1 MTLRLS
7 RWSAPLIA
15 LAVSACMSVPTPP
28 ETVVPPAAA
37 GPFAALPVASIEAVP
52 DDWWRLYDDPQLDAL
67 VEASLAA
74 NADLRVAYAN
84 LDGARAAL
92 KQAQA
97 ARLPTTTIESALTV
111 DDPSNQPSAA
121 SVSASDWDIAATASW
136 DIDLFGRLRAGA
148 LAARADAEAQQAALD
163 GVRVAVVADTVQ
175 AYVEFCAA
183 TRAMAEARAV
193 SAAQERSVALVREQ
207 FSAGEVSPLEVS
219 QVAALAASTR
229 AGIAPFEAGRSNA
242 LYRIAA
248 LQGRPPAEAR
258 TLPLTCKAAP
268 RLKAAAPVGD
278 GTALLLRRP
287 DVREAERKLAAA
299 AARIGVARA
308 EFYPRVN
315 LGGALGLLAGGFDA
329 AASPLI
335 SWAFPNIAP
344 ARAKMAQARASEQA
358 ALAGW
363 DVAMLKALREV
374 ETALAAYDA
383 EARRNRDLGEAALQ
397 ARAYA
402 RRATARVRYGDAA
415 GLLQVDAERTVAAAR
430 LAKVQSDLAV
440 GQAEVALFRA
450 LGGGWRTGPQAR

>member
-1 MTLRLS
+1 MTARAL
-7 RWSAPLIA
+7 RWSAPLAA
-15 LAVSACMSVPTPP
+15 LALCACMGPPTPP
-28 ETVVPPAAA
+28 RTVVPPAAA
-37 GPFAALPVASIEAVP
+37 GPFAAFPVASIAPVS
-52 DDWWRLYDDPQLDAL
+52 DDWWRLYDDPRLDAL
-67 VEASLAA
+67 VQASLAA

-92 KQAQA
+92 RQAQA
-97 ARLPTTTIESALTV
+97 ARLPTTTVESALTL

-136 DIDLFGRLRAGA
+136 DIDLFGRLRSGA

-175 AYVEFCAA
+175 AYVELCAA
-183 TRAMAEARAV
+183 TRAIAEANAV
-193 SAAQERSVALVREQ
+193 ASAQDRSVALVREQ
-207 FSAGEVSPLEVS
+207 LAAGEVSPLELS
-219 QVAALAASTR
+219 QTAALAASTR
-229 AGIAPFEAGRSNA
+229 AEIAPYEAARANA

-248 LQGRPPAEAR
+248 LRGRPPAEAQG
-258 TLPLTCKAAP
+258 LGLACDAVP
-268 RLKAAAPVGD
+268 RLRGVVPVGD

-299 AARIGVARA
+299 AARVGVARA
-308 EFYPRVN
+308 DFYPRVN

-329 AASPLI
+329 VASPLVT
-335 SWAFPNIAP
+335 WAFPNVAP

-363 DVAMLKALREV
+363 DVAMLRALREV

-383 EARRNRDLGEAALQ
+383 QARRNRHLDEAATQ
-397 ARAYA
+397 AQAYA
-402 RRATARVRYGDAA
+402 RRAAARVRYGDAA
-415 GLLQVDAERTVAAAR
+415 GLLQVDAERTLASAR

-440 GQAEVALFRA
+440 AQAQVALFRA
-450 LGGGWRTGPQAR
+450 LGGGWRNDPQAR